1 MAKKK
6 KFQSGAASV
15 LDDPNILDVLPQ
27 IQKPNLQ
34 SDQVGDIRA
43 LLPLLA
49 MGVTAATPGMINKFG
64 QDVRQ
69 TPGGIVLGPDAEE
82 LSKERDRIAKE
93 GKPGGFSAPDIKLPI
108 STGSPPP
115 DPIEF
120 EPGLI
125 PPGDPL
131 QGETKVGGGFIPTD
145 MPDMSIMTMGD
156 KKKESK
162 ALVKKTMMPTLDDLP
177 DLSGD
182 KNMAPRFNQTED
194 YIRSNYTG
202 TEEKTIDQWVNELV
216 DPQKGLTLELRDSGL
231 AGVLLR
237 LNSTEGDKKIT
248 SAQLLDE
255 ILNFPSQLDAF
266 NIPGSDLNQASFKIM
281 GNNQE
286 LFPQV
291 LNTELNKIQNLE
303 MVLRPGPVSDFM
315 ERYKDLLISGY
326 QELMGV
332 TDRDKAADI
341 LTNLATQRRDLML
354 ESDVTQEMLD
364 ANRQYTIFEDSQRTV
379 GQTFRNNVF
388 TNEHMSIGLPGTQ
401 SQDYQVLT
409 HNFKPA
415 YDQDARLEQHNSS
428 HPTADHTIAFSRGR
442 QIMNDANNETGYVI
456 MEMQSDVHRNL
467 KGKDITF
474 PDSINDASKN
484 FYPFSGG
491 QQFWVKQV
499 LKDNIENAIIKGDSF
514 VGWVPGEVVS
524 VYEQADKDNYKG
536 FKTIYNKQTVK
547 FIERLNKDITKRAK
561 QLGLTEEQAQM
572 ATLKIKNDGR
582 YVFPNRD
589 TEYGMMEGTAR
600 KYRDYINSGNYPGLE
615 DYVREG
621 PNGQLILIN
630 MPYVDLKKSDT
641 FDPELFKRIGFPQ
654 FKKGG
659 KTKSSKEDP
668 LIDIEIFFESV

>member
-34 SDQVGDIRA
+34 SDQIGDIRA

-49 MGVTAATPGMINKFG
+49 MGATAAVSPMIDTPSGKVFAPSEEDIRKQQEEDAERAKNTGLKPVPVINDPLITPLPEPKGLLDDANITVEQPKIDSSNVTPIPDPVTA
-64 QDVRQ
+64 D
-69 TPGGIVLGPDAEE
+69 D
-82 LSKERDRIAKE
+82 
-93 GKPGGFSAPDIKLPI
+93 
-108 STGSPPP
+108 
-115 DPIEF
+115 
-120 EPGLI
+120 LI
-125 PPGDPL
+125 L
-131 QGETKVGGGFIPTD
+131 
-145 MPDMSIMTMGD
+145 TMDG

-162 ALVKKTMMPTLDDLP
+162 ALVKKTMMPTIDDLP
-177 DLSGD
+177 DLTGET
-182 KNMAPRFNQTED
+182 NMAPRFNQTED

-202 TEEKTIDQWVNELV
+202 TEEKTVDEWVNELV
-216 DPQKGLTLELRDSGL
+216 DPQKGLTLELRDTGL
-231 AGVLLR
+231 AGVLLK
-237 LNSTEGDKKIT
+237 LNSLEGDKKIT
-248 SAQLLDE
+248 SNKLLEE
-255 ILNFPSQLDAF
+255 IINFPSQLDAF
-266 NIPGSDLNQASFKIM
+266 NIDDPQLKSPSFKVM

-291 LNTELNKIQNLE
+291 LNTELQKIQNLE

-315 ERYKDLLISGY
+315 ERYKDLLTSGY
-326 QELMGV
+326 KELMGV

-364 ANRQYTIFEDSQRTV
+364 ANRQYSIFEDSQRTI

-415 YDQDARLEQHNSS
+415 YDQDSRLEQHNQS
-428 HPTADHTIAFSRGR
+428 HPTADFTVAFSRGR
-442 QIMNDANNETGYVI
+442 QILNDANNETGYVI

-474 PDSINDASKN
+474 PDSMNDASKN

-499 LKDNIENAIIKGDSF
+499 LKDNIENAIMKGDSF

-524 VYEQADKDNYKG
+524 VYEQADESNYKG

-561 QLGLTEEQAQM
+561 QLGLTDEQAQM

-582 YVFPNRD
+582 YVFPNRTD
-589 TEYGMMEGTAR
+589 GYGSEGTAQR
-600 KYRDYINSGNYPGLE
+600 YQDYLRNENYPGLE
-615 DYVREG
+615 KHVRVG
-621 PNGQLILIN
+621 PKDQLILID
-630 MPYVDLKKSDT
+630 MPYVDLKKSET
-641 FDPELFKRIGFPQ
+641 FDPELFKKIGFPQ

-659 KTKSSKEDP
+659 KTKSSKVDP

>member
-6 KFQSGAASV
+6 KLQSGAASF
-15 LDDPNILDVLPQ
+15 LDDPDSLSVMPMIKQ
-27 IQKPNLQ
+27 PNLQ
-34 SDQVGDIRA
+34 GGKDPN
-43 LLPLLA
+43 LL
-49 MGVTAATPGMINKFG
+49 
-64 QDVRQ
+64 D
-69 TPGGIVLGPDAEE
+69 LGPILGMALASSLAANMSTKD
-82 LSKERDRIAKE
+82 KEAKLRDRGIIVPPE
-93 GKPGGFSAPDIKLPI
+93 GLSDEEKKQLGLD
-108 STGSPPP
+108 GSP
-115 DPIEF
+115 
-120 EPGLI
+120 
-125 PPGDPL
+125 
-131 QGETKVGGGFIPTD
+131 VGGGTTTLKEEEKFPQTTGGD
-145 MPDMSIMTMGD
+145 MPEPVDTSPVPFPLPDEKTFEDMTAGGGFTPLKEEEKMPTILTMGD
-156 KKKESK
+156 KKQSK
-162 ALVKKTMMPTLDDLP
+162 ALVKKTMMPTLDDIP
-177 DLSGD
+177 DLTGEN
-182 KNMAPRFNQTED
+182 NMAPRFNQTED

-237 LNSTEGDKKIT
+237 LNSTDGDKKIT
-248 SAQLLDE
+248 SSQLLAE

-266 NIPGSDLNQASFKIM
+266 NIPSDPQYNSPSFRIM

-332 TDRDKAADI
+332 TDRDKAAEI

-388 TNEHMSIGLPGTQ
+388 TNEHMSIGLPNTQ

-499 LKDNIENAIIKGDSF
+499 LKDNIENAINKGDSF

-524 VYEQADKDNYKG
+524 VYEQADTDNYKG

-600 KYRDYINSGNYPGLE
+600 KYRDYN
-615 DYVREG
+615 
-621 PNGQLILIN
+621 LIA
-630 MPYVDLKKSDT
+630 
-641 FDPELFKRIGFPQ
+641 
-654 FKKGG
+654 
-659 KTKSSKEDP
+659 
-668 LIDIEIFFESV
+668 EIILV